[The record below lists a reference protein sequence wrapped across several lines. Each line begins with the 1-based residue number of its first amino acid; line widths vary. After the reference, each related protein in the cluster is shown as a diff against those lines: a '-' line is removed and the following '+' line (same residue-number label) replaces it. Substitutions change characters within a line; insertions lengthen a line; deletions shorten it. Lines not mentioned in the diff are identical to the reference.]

1 MAGHDGKAPGP
12 SLDILVPLPRDTL
25 DLDSDEV
32 LAQILDRG
40 ELAAWRMIYACAR
53 ADAGLRQRIKRI
65 VLTVPVPL
73 PRFWLAALASLGEA
87 VNLGA
92 APSST

>member
-1 MAGHDGKAPGP
+1 MTAPG
-12 SLDILVPLPRDTL
+12 SWGSRAAWNRSAL
-25 DLDSDEV
+25 DLDRDEV

-40 ELAAWRMIYACAR
+40 ELAAWRMLYAR
-53 ADAGLRQRIKRI
+53 ARTDATLRRRIKRI

-87 VNLGA
+87 VDLGA
-92 APSST
+92 EVPDYYERSTV

>member
-1 MAGHDGKAPGP
+1 VTGADFSTSRAGWNRSA
-12 SLDILVPLPRDTL
+12 L

-40 ELAAWRMIYACAR
+40 ELAAWRLLYARAR
-53 ADAGLRQRIKRI
+53 ADAGLRQRIKRV

-73 PRFWLAALASLGEA
+73 PRFWLTALASLGEA
-87 VNLGA
+87 VDLAAEVPDYYEQGA
-92 APSST
+92 V

>member
-1 MAGHDGKAPGP
+1 MTGADFSASRAGWNRSA
-12 SLDILVPLPRDTL
+12 L

-32 LAQILDRG
+32 LAQILDPG
-40 ELAAWRMIYACAR
+40 ELAAWRMLYARAG
-53 ADAGLRQRIKRI
+53 ADAGLRQRIRRV

-87 VNLGA
+87 VDLAAEVPDSYERGA
-92 APSST
+92 V